1 MLDSSKSQA
10 YSASTDFCWIPRMSN
25 WYIHLLLNAIFFWF
39 PWCQNLKET
48 KISEVMLYLLP
59 GCREN
64 VVKSL
69 AFASAELGLTND
81 LISY

>member
-1 MLDSSKSQA
+1 
-10 YSASTDFCWIPRMSN
+10 
-25 WYIHLLLNAIFFWF
+25 
-39 PWCQNLKET
+39 
-48 KISEVMLYLLP
+48 MLYLLP